1 MGKAWLDEY
10 TPLHVAVGVIAY
22 YWGVSLINLTLLH
35 IVFELLENT
44 EKGMELIRSF
54 PLWPG
59 GKTHADSVKNQISD
73 TLASA
78 LGWIACSQMFQS
90 LKKPE
95 PFKGQMKA

>member
-22 YWGVSLINLTLLH
+22 YWGISLLNLTLLH

-59 GKTHADSVKNQISD
+59 GKTHADSYVNQVSD
-73 TLASA
+73 ILASVV
-78 LGWIACSQMFQS
+78 GWMFCSS
-90 LKKPE
+90 LFTWLRKPE
-95 PFKGQMKA
+95 PFEMKA

>member
-59 GKTHADSVKNQISD
+59 GKTHADSWNNQVSD
-73 TLASA
+73 VIASGI
-78 LGWIACSQMFQS
+78 GWLFSYQLFKI
-90 LKKPE
+90 LEKPQ
-95 PFKGQMKA
+95 PIQMKA